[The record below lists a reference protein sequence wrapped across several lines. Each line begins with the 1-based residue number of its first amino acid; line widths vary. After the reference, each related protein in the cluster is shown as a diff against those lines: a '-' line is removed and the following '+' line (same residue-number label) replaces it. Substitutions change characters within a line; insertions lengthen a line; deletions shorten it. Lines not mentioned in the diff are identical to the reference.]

1 MVGIGIAACNPRVSL
16 KDQEQDMDTQNS
28 MEERF
33 VDRLLHALAAMGQY
47 DGQPAAPATV
57 LPRSERDPAVTPP
70 YNH

>member
-1 MVGIGIAACNPRVSL
+1 
-16 KDQEQDMDTQNS
+16 MDTQNS

-47 DGQPAAPATV
+47 DGQPAAPAPV
-57 LPRSERDPAVTPP
+57 LTRSERDPVVTPP

>member
-1 MVGIGIAACNPRVSL
+1 
-16 KDQEQDMDTQNS
+16 MDTQNS

-47 DGQPAAPATV
+47 DGQPAAPAAV